1 MLISVCWQT
10 RSRSGRPWEKDLS
23 LTAKQHCHPS
33 TARDR
38 ATRDLSK
45 CSSHTATQTHQHEPK
60 VCTGDKTLCNDSA
73 KLTLRKWL
81 LFFTA
86 TRTMWWFVT
95 NIFAVF
101 VWNFCSRLLNFVSE
115 LSLFAILLIL
125 LIILNY
131 NLSFLLSLFHRSRKD
146 SLESESS
153 AAIVPHELV
162 RTRQLESV
170 HLKFNQESG
179 TLLPLC
185 LRYLTILFPSPVQ
198 NISFFFFC

>member
-1 MLISVCWQT
+1 MS
-10 RSRSGRPWEKDLS
+10 SR
-23 LTAKQHCHPS
+23 Q
-33 TARDR
+33 
-38 ATRDLSK
+38 
-45 CSSHTATQTHQHEPK
+45 PK
-60 VCTGDKTLCNDSA
+60 VCTGDKTLCNNSA

-95 NIFAVF
+95 NIFSIF
-101 VWNFCSRLLNFVSE
+101 VWNFCSRLLNFVTE
-115 LSLFAILLIL
+115 VFFCDFLIL
-125 LIILNY
+125 LIILSY
-131 NLSFLLSLFHRSRKD
+131 NLSFLLSLFFRSRKD

-185 LRYLTILFPSPVQ
+185 LRYFAILFPSPIQ
-198 NISFFFFC
+198 NISFFCLLGFP